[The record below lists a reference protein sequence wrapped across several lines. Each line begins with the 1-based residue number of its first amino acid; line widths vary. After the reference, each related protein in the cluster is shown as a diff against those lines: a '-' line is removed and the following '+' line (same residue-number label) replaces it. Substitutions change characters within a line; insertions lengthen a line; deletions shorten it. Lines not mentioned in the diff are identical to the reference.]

1 MFLSLSH
8 GLSSKARGNLKP
20 KPGQNA
26 ANPGNLGKFG
36 TKLFERSQKANAP
49 N

>member
-1 MFLSLSH
+1 V

-26 ANPGNLGKFG
+26 ANPGNLALNDSKDH
-36 TKLFERSQKANAP
+36 KKADVP